1 MQFTSF
7 DESIPQ
13 GVTKSNNKSTK
24 KWENIAKRI
33 DNIIIWC
40 YIVVTTKRN
49 TRYGGDEMRK
59 VKKYEELSEL
69 KGRMRKEG
77 YSYRK
82 LSEETGISVNAINN
96 KLNGYS
102 AMDTDDVEL
111 ITKTLGIL
119 PEEIMLYF
127 FPQML
132 RNASK

>member
-7 DESIPQ
+7 DESISQ

>member
-1 MQFTSF
+1 M
-7 DESIPQ
+7 
-13 GVTKSNNKSTK
+13 K
-24 KWENIAKRI
+24 
-33 DNIIIWC
+33 
-40 YIVVTTKRN
+40 
-49 TRYGGDEMRK
+49 K

-82 LSEETGISVNAINN
+82 LSEETGISVNAIND

-111 ITKTLGIL
+111 IAKTLGIF
-119 PEEIMLYF
+119 PEEIMIYF

-132 RNASK
+132 RNVTE